1 MYTSKTLNILGHILV
16 ILACVKDYFF
26 FGKFCAFSSHL
37 IMYSFLQ
44 RYLEQFAAN
53 LDGLITYLQ
62 ESLNKCMIGAVLFSL
77 D

>member
-1 MYTSKTLNILGHILV
+1 
-16 ILACVKDYFF
+16 
-26 FGKFCAFSSHL
+26 
-37 IMYSFLQ
+37 MYSFLQ

-77 D
+77 DWTIVFVLFFFLI